1 MATIGVSKPKYAIY
15 NYNETTKKITYTDGG
30 SAGKAIEVDVT
41 INTSEDNNLYAD
53 NGIAETDRQFTDG
66 TLTEGTDDLSQ
77 AVSKAM
83 LGAKEVD
90 LEEIPGITD
99 TDVKELV
106 FDDDM
111 MAPYMGRGFII
122 KKQVNNVVKWRAVVF
137 TKTMANIPDDAATT
151 QGESIEWQTPSIVSA
166 ILRDDSEKH
175 TWKREATFTTEAQAE
190 AYLDYR
196 LGITAA
202 SEGAS
207 VEPQMART
215 AAAKTTVVG
224 DKV

>member
-15 NYNETTKKITYTDGG
+15 NYDPTTKKVTYTGGG
-30 SAGKAIEVDVT
+30 SAGKATEVDVT

-77 AVSKAM
+77 EVSKVM
-83 LGAKEVD
+83 LGAKEID

-111 MAPYMGRGFII
+111 ATPYLGRGIII
-122 KKQVNNVVKWRAVVF
+122 KKQVNNVVMWRAVMF

-196 LGITAA
+196 LGITEA
-202 SEGAS
+202 SGAS
-207 VEPQMART
+207 VQAASAPAK
-215 AAAKTTVVG
+215 AAAKSGSESV
-224 DKV
+224 

>member
-15 NYNETTKKITYTDGG
+15 NYDPTTKKVTYTEGG
-30 SAGKAIEVDVT
+30 SAGKATEVDVT
-41 INTSEDNNLYAD
+41 INTSNDNNLFAD

-77 AVSKAM
+77 EVSKAM

-90 LEEIPGITD
+90 LEEIPGVTD

-111 MAPYMGRGFII
+111 ETPYLGRGIII
-122 KKQVNNVVKWRAVVF
+122 KKQVNNTVKWRAIVF

-151 QGESIEWQTPSIVSA
+151 QGSQIEWQTPSITSA

-175 TWKREATFTTEAQAE
+175 VWKREATFTTEAQAE
-190 AYLDYR
+190 AYLNFR

-202 SEGAS
+202 AVAS
-207 VEPQMART
+207 VQPASAPART
-215 AAAKTTVVG
+215 AAKSGSESV
-224 DKV
+224 

>member
-30 SAGKAIEVDVT
+30 SAGKAIEVDVN

-66 TLTEGTDDLSQ
+66 TLTESTDDLSQ

-99 TDVKELV
+99 TDVKELI

-122 KKQVNNVVKWRAVVF
+122 KKQVNNVVKWRAVMF

-202 SEGAS
+202 SESAS
-207 VEPQMART
+207 VEPQMAR
-215 AAAKTTVVG
+215 AAAKSVG
-224 DKV
+224 SEKV